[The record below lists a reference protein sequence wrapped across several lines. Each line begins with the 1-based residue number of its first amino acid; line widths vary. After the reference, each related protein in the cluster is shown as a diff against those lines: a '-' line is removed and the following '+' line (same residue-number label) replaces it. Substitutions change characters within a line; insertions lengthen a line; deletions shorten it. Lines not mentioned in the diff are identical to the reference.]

1 MDKQMFE
8 GKFSEISGALK
19 QKLSSLN
26 LTEEEIR
33 NTNGDFDQIVSLVAT
48 KLGVPESEAREK
60 VKQVMSSL
68 NIDES
73 STQSFSEK
81 VAKTFDEIK
90 NKFIH

>member
-8 GKFSEISGALK
+8 GKFNEISGALK

-26 LTEEEIR
+26 LTEEELK
-33 NTNGDFDQIVSLVAT
+33 NTNGDFDQIVSLVAS
-48 KLGVPESEAREK
+48 KLGIPETEAREK